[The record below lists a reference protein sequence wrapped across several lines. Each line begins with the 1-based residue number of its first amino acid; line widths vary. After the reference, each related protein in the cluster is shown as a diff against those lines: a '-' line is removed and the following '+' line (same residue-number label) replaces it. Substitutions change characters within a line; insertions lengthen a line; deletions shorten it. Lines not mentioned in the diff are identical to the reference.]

1 MIIHPI
7 CTILLFSE
15 VSEMTRSPL
24 ITHVTGN
31 MIGSLWLTGTVA
43 LLWLTGDVMLL
54 WYPQL
59 SLTSLPLQMVV
70 FSGGVTTVTTQYTH
84 NYEITCIPTC
94 INHTYMYQSYLH
106 IVQCNVLH
114 NNI

>member
-1 MIIHPI
+1 
-7 CTILLFSE
+7 
-15 VSEMTRSPL
+15 MTRSPL

-31 MIGSLWLTGTVA
+31 MIGLLWLTGTVA

-70 FSGGVTTVTTQYTH
+70 FSGGVTTVTTQYTN

-94 INHTYMYQSYLH
+94 INHTYILYNIMYYITTYEILH
-106 IVQCNVLH
+106 TKDI
-114 NNI
+114 